1 MKDRESDREFFRSFR
16 RCCLEERQ
24 YFADHSNKMLT
35 REIEREL
42 WRDIALIVGIK
53 EPKIFLLS
61 V

>member
-1 MKDRESDREFFRSFR
+1 MKDRESDFIFGVFR

-35 REIEREL
+35 REREIEREL

-53 EPKIFLLS
+53 EPKIFLS